1 MQSNTDFDDT
11 SEVMSQ
17 VSNTI
22 GNHFCVYKKLQ
33 KFDVNFTK
41 SWVFKLQGDYWPP
54 EMFLKWKIF
63 EYSICVCAVLGY
75 FFYLRYSINKGTAE
89 EMNNFLY

>member
-1 MQSNTDFDDT
+1 MMQSNTDFDDT

-33 KFDVNFTK
+33 KFDVDFTK
-41 SWVFKLQGDYWPP
+41 KLG
-54 EMFLKWKIF
+54 
-63 EYSICVCAVLGY
+63 V
-75 FFYLRYSINKGTAE
+75 
-89 EMNNFLY
+89 